1 MALMLLTLF
10 ASAWLSSSV
19 AVKPDTYSERWLC
32 DLWAGAVCHATSC
45 NKDAKDRCL
54 AVSKACK
61 DTSRKQVVSK
71 ETADKKA
78 ACARALLKNNCGDK
92 TPPECA
98 GMGAP

>member
-1 MALMLLTLF
+1 MRAMVLSF
-10 ASAWLSSSV
+10 IAAAWLSSSV

-45 NKDAKDRCL
+45 NKDAKDRCQ

-61 DTSRKQVVSK
+61 DTSRKAEVAK
-71 ETADKKA
+71 DTADKKA

-92 TPPECA
+92 SPAECQ